1 MTLNVFENHKM
12 SDWHSTSSLKFIHLK
27 MYTNGLRNTNIT
39 RDDGVYNAMQHYGI
53 YDIKWTR
60 SLDHP
65 HPISQSSQQT
75 SQPSL
80 IIKSSSTTG
89 CKGLRV
95 NGRQLHC
102 GVCLNL
108 GPWRWLTIT
117 TSLHFSP
124 EWCGN
129 HGRDITSHSSGEL
142 GLLRPGILTTG
153 VFVITSA
160 LEMT

>member
-27 MYTNGLRNTNIT
+27 MYKWLKEYKHYSWWRCLQCNATLR
-39 RDDGVYNAMQHYGI
+39 
-53 YDIKWTR
+53 DIRLKVDSIIR
-60 SLDHP
+60 SPSSHS
-65 HPISQSSQQT
+65 ISQSSQQT
-75 SQPSL
+75 LQPSL
-80 IIKSSSTTG
+80 IIKSSSTTD
-89 CKGLRV
+89 CKRLRV

-129 HGRDITSHSSGEL
+129 QGQDITSHSSGEL
-142 GLLRPGILTTG
+142 GLLRPGILR
-153 VFVITSA
+153 VEC
-160 LEMT
+160 LW